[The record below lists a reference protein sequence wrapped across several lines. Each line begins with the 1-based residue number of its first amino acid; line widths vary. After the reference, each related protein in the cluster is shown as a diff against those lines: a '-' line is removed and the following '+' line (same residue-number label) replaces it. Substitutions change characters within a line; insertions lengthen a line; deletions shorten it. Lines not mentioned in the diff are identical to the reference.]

1 MKLKVKL
8 LLSFLLIVL
17 LTTIIGIIGVINTNK
32 INKVVESITFNW
44 LPATGYISQIDTSTS
59 ELRQFDL
66 EYISG
71 ADKTAT
77 KQKMDASISEI
88 KENIDKYDPTVTLPE
103 EKENWTKFKKLYNE
117 YSSNHE
123 NIIKLVNDG
132 NIKDALNI
140 YTETINLE
148 SNMKT
153 PLVWLVNLNKEMGAK
168 DAIVASEVVKTG
180 QITLTVILIITII
193 LAISIALIISR
204 NITKSVALVST
215 SLTKV
220 AEGDLTIEKLSLT
233 SKDELGDMANDL
245 NLMVENL
252 RKLISEVG
260 ESSQKVEESSKSLST
275 SSSESS
281 LVTEQIANTIS
292 QLAEGAIKQASEL
305 QTTNSTFNDIV
316 SSIKNVSQNAE
327 NVYITSTKVSN
338 ISESGVKQS
347 NAAVEK
353 IESIESVSNE
363 TSNVIKALSDEL
375 NKVGE
380 IITMIK
386 GISEQ
391 TNLLALNAAIEAARA
406 GEQGKGFAVVSD
418 EVRKLAEQTSSSA
431 EQISTLIYSIQEK
444 SNNAVNIINLSSK
457 EISEGVITVNNA
469 GELFKKIAHEVS
481 NINSQ
486 IKDVTLSVQD
496 IESDSIKV
504 VSSIQSVASIAEEFA
519 ASSEEVSAASE
530 EQSASIH
537 EVSRSANDL
546 DEMSIHLKSLVNKF
560 KY

>member
-1 MKLKVKL
+1 MKLKIKL

-17 LTTIIGIIGVINTNK
+17 LTTVIGIIGVINTNK
-32 INKVVESITFNW
+32 INTIVESVTYNW

-59 ELRQFDL
+59 ELRKFDL
-66 EYISG
+66 EYING

-77 KQKMDASISEI
+77 KQKMDTSIAEI

-103 EKENWTKFKKLYNE
+103 EKQNWDKFKKLYNE
-117 YSSNHE
+117 YFSNHE
-123 NIIKLVNDG
+123 NIINLVNEG
-132 NIKDALNI
+132 NTKAALSI

-168 DAIVASEVVKTG
+168 DATTASEVVKTG
-180 QITLTVILIITII
+180 QITLIVILIITVL
-193 LAISIALIISR
+193 LAISIALVISR

-215 SLTKV
+215 SLRNV
-220 AEGDLTIEKLSLT
+220 SEGDLTIEKLSIT
-233 SKDELGDMANDL
+233 SKDELGDMANAL

-252 RKLISEVG
+252 RELISKVG

-305 QTTNSTFNDIV
+305 QTANSTFNDIV
-316 SSIKNVSQNAE
+316 SNIKHVSLNAE
-327 NVYITSTKVSN
+327 NVYTTSTKVSN

-353 IESIESVSNE
+353 IVSIENVSNE

-418 EVRKLAEQTSSSA
+418 EVRKLAEQTSNSA
-431 EQISTLIYSIQEK
+431 EQISSLIYSIQEK
-444 SNNAVNIINLSSK
+444 SNNAVSIINLSSK

-469 GELFKKIAHEVS
+469 GELFKKIADEIS
-481 NINSQ
+481 NINTQ
-486 IKDVTLSVQD
+486 IKDVSLSVQD
-496 IESDSIKV
+496 IENDSIKV

-546 DEMSIHLKSLVNKF
+546 GEMSINLKSLVNKF

>member
-1 MKLKVKL
+1 MKLKIKL

-17 LTTIIGIIGVINTNK
+17 LTSVIGIIGVINTNK
-32 INKVVESITFNW
+32 INTIVESVTYNW

-66 EYISG
+66 EYING
-71 ADKTAT
+71 TDKTAT
-77 KQKMDASISEI
+77 KQKIDTSIAEI
-88 KENIDKYDPTVTLPE
+88 KENVDKYEPTVTLPD
-103 EKENWTKFKKLYNE
+103 EKQNWDNFKKLYNE
-117 YSSNHE
+117 YLSNHE
-123 NIIKLVNDG
+123 NIIKLVNEG
-132 NIKDALNI
+132 NTKAALSI
-140 YTETINLE
+140 YNETINLE
-148 SNMKT
+148 SDMKK

-168 DAIVASEVVKTG
+168 DATTASEVVKTG
-180 QITLTVILIITII
+180 QITLIVMLIITIL
-193 LAISIALIISR
+193 LAISIALVISR

-215 SLTKV
+215 SLKKV
-220 AEGDLTIEKLSLT
+220 SEGDLAIEKLSIT

-252 RKLISEVG
+252 RELISEVG

-316 SSIKNVSQNAE
+316 SNIKNVSLNAE
-327 NVYITSTKVSN
+327 NVYTTSTKVSN

-353 IESIESVSNE
+353 IISIENVSNE

-431 EQISTLIYSIQEK
+431 EQISSLIYSIQEK
-444 SNNAVNIINLSSK
+444 SNNAVSIINLSSK

-469 GELFKKIAHEVS
+469 GDLFKKIADEIS

-496 IESDSIKV
+496 IENNSIKV

-546 DEMSIHLKSLVNKF
+546 GEMSIHLKSLVNKF